1 MEYVTNERGERTRVL
16 LEIAEYERMREA
28 LEELE
33 DIRESE
39 DKPTHKVCN
48 SWLEQRCRGFPVRI
62 GCYMASV
69 YGNRT
74 CWRSSG
80 RRGLRGA

>member
-1 MEYVTNERGERTRVL
+1 VEYVTNERGERTRVL

-39 DKPTHKVCN
+39 DVL
-48 SWLEQRCRGFPVRI
+48 SRLESGEEERI
-62 GCYMASV
+62 PWEESK
-69 YGNRT
+69 
-74 CWRSSG
+74 
-80 RRGLRGA
+80 RRRIHG

>member
-39 DKPTHKVCN
+39 DVL
-48 SWLEQRCRGFPVRI
+48 SRLESGEEERI
-62 GCYMASV
+62 PWEESK
-69 YGNRT
+69 
-74 CWRSSG
+74 
-80 RRGLRGA
+80 RRRIHG